1 MPAAKPRA
9 VPAFYDVDESPPLL
23 PLLSSQT
30 EICYHPMSRVFVS
43 ANEDMTIAKLNVPQR
58 VPILRATPAVPRAST
73 PGPPRPSTPLVVTVT
88 GKPPVKAVT
97 FTSSGPSES
106 PQSDLEQSRHSPS
119 PSESSL
125 SSLESE
131 VGDVGKIPKPNSE
144 AGRPGRGG
152 YNLEEQLGWGEDDF
166 KTLKVNIDPTEKV
179 EPCAYYLIGSAS
191 STRQSRNTW
200 TSRSAGPFRTAR
212 R

>member
-9 VPAFYDVDESPPLL
+9 VPAFYDVDESPPLV

-73 PGPPRPSTPLVVTVT
+73 PGPPQPSTPLVVMVT

-106 PQSDLEQSRHSPS
+106 PQSDLD
-119 PSESSL
+119 
-125 SSLESE
+125 LESE
-131 VGDVGKIPKPNSE
+131 VGNIGKIPKPNSE
-144 AGRPGRGG
+144 AGRPRRGG

-166 KTLKVNIDPTEKV
+166 KTRKRFVNKAIKKHLDVKKCRAVQDCKALEAVQDALNFHILMHTST
-179 EPCAYYLIGSAS
+179 AGLSMIS
-191 STRQSRNTW
+191 SN
-200 TSRSAGPFRTAR
+200 FD
-212 R
+212 

>member
-9 VPAFYDVDESPPLL
+9 VPTFYDVDESPPLL

-88 GKPPVKAVT
+88 GKLPVKAVT

-106 PQSDLEQSRHSPS
+106 PQSNLEQSRHSPS
-119 PSESSL
+119 PSKSSL

-131 VGDVGKIPKPNSE
+131 VGDVGKIPKPNGE

-152 YNLEEQLGWGEDDF
+152 YNLEEQLGWGEDNF
-166 KTLKVNIDPTEKV
+166 KTLKRFVNKAIKKHLDVKKCRAVQDRKALEAV
-179 EPCAYYLIGSAS
+179 QDA
-191 STRQSRNTW
+191 
-200 TSRSAGPFRTAR
+200 
-212 R
+212 